1 MRMFR
6 NNTRLS
12 ATLLAGTLTLGWA
25 NLALGADAAAPAK
38 APAPR
43 PASNSTSPIQQG
55 SNGRITLNFQ
65 GADIQAVIKTM
76 SQMTGK
82 NFLLDPRV
90 KGKITIISA
99 KSVSRSAAYQIF
111 LSALRAQ
118 GFTATPGPGGIVNVV
133 PVGEGKQRA
142 STSAGIR
149 SRGGDQMVTQVF
161 IVQHGQAA
169 QLVPL
174 LRPLMAPTS
183 QLAAYAPANA
193 LIITD
198 YAANTRRLQRIIREV
213 DQPVSSEVTI
223 IPLKN
228 ASALDI
234 ADLLSK
240 LETTTG
246 GIPRPGPRQ
255 PAGGHAGVSVVP
267 DQRTNSLLVRTSNP
281 GQLAQIRSLVAKLD
295 TTVAPGGNTRV
306 VYLRNA
312 NAKDLVEILRGLIDA
327 NQAAGK
333 TKGKGKATTPSTIQ
347 ADEATNSLII
357 SAPDAVYN
365 NLRGV
370 VEKLDIRRA
379 QVFVEALI
387 TEVQIDKATELG
399 FQWAGGTPAG
409 QGVAGGIVNFP
420 QSNNTGLGQLATNP
434 ANLANAGGLSLAY
447 LGPKI
452 TLPDGSVVN
461 SLGALAR
468 ALQQQNVANVLSTP
482 NLLTLDNAEAKIIVG
497 QNVPFVTGSYAQAT
511 STSTVNPFQTIERKD
526 IGLTLKIKPQI
537 SEGGTIKM
545 DVSEEVSSVSPT
557 AVAGA
562 TDLVTNKRSL
572 DTKVIVDDGHTVV
585 LGGLIEDNSQK
596 SRQKVPILGSIPI
609 LGALFRYDS
618 NKNVKTNLM
627 IFLRPTIVRT
637 AADSYRVTADRYRRL
652 LGRTGGVTRDQQP
665 MVDDFAPK
673 PEVERKDTSKQ
684 TMGTEKPA
692 ADEPAA
698 TDSGTSPEPA
708 SPGAADTGNPD
719 QTDSGTATSPPGAAS
734 DTAPTDHQP

>member
-1 MRMFR
+1 MFR
-6 NNTRLS
+6 NNTRLYV
-12 ATLLAGTLTLGWA
+12 TLLAGTLTLAWVS
-25 NLALGADAAAPAK
+25 LALGADVATPPR
-38 APAPR
+38 APAPK
-43 PASNSTSPIQQG
+43 PAPSSASPIQQG
-55 SNGRITLNFQ
+55 SNGRITLNLQ

-99 KSVSRSAAYQIF
+99 RSVSRSAAYQIF

-118 GFTATPGPGGIVNVV
+118 GFTATPGPGGVVNVV
-133 PVGEGKQRA
+133 PVGEGKQHA

-149 SRGGDQMVTQVF
+149 SHGGDQMVTQVF
-161 IVQHGQAA
+161 IVQHGQAS

-183 QLAAYAPANA
+183 QLAAYVPANA

-198 YAANTRRLQRIIREV
+198 YAANTRRLQRIIQEV

-240 LETTTG
+240 LETTSG

-255 PAGGHAGVSVVP
+255 TAGGREGVTVVP

-312 NAKDLVEILRGLIDA
+312 NAKDLVDILRGLIDA
-327 NQAAGK
+327 NQVTGK
-333 TKGKGKATTPSTIQ
+333 TKGKDKATTPSTIQ
-347 ADEATNSLII
+347 ADEATNALII

-420 QSNNTGLGQLATNP
+420 QSNSTGLGQLAANP

-461 SLGALAR
+461 NLGALAR

-585 LGGLIEDNSQK
+585 LGGLIEDNNQK

-618 NKNVKTNLM
+618 KKNVKTNLM

-673 PEVERKDTSKQ
+673 PEIERKDTSKQ
-684 TMGTEKPA
+684 PTDSEK
-692 ADEPAA
+692 PAA

-708 SPGAADTGNPD
+708 APNAADSSSQE
-719 QTDSGTATSPPGAAS
+719 QTDSGPATAPPDTAS
-734 DTAPTDHQP
+734 DTAPTDNQP